1 VSAIINTMSKK
12 ILVID
17 DDSLVRKSL
26 AKSLSMAGYDVD
38 EANDGK
44 AGLGK
49 ALKGHPDLIISDIRM
64 PELDGLQMLDRL
76 RVDDWGKQVPVI
88 ILSSDETT
96 SSVNQ
101 ALVAGVTVYL
111 SKSALDPDMIA
122 DQIKAA
128 L

>member
-1 VSAIINTMSKK
+1 MNKK
-12 ILVID
+12 ILVVD
-17 DDSLVRKSL
+17 DENLVRKSL
-26 AKSLSMAGYDVD
+26 AKSLSLAGYDVD
-38 EANDGK
+38 EAVDGK
-44 AGLGK
+44 EGLEK
-49 ALKGHPDLIISDIRM
+49 ALAGHPDLIISDIRM

-76 RVDDWGKQVPVI
+76 RVDEWGKQVPVI

-111 SKSALDPDMIA
+111 SKNTLNPDTITQ
-122 DQIKAA
+122 QIKAA